1 MANPYL
7 ELSGLDETKPTAAN
21 PYLDIA
27 GEKTKVKEQ
36 PVEQSYAAGLARSG
50 LGQGAALGFGDE
62 IVAGLRTIFGEN
74 WEDAIKD
81 ERAKVEKFRKENP
94 GTALTAEIVG
104 GFATPG
110 MGLLTGALKAAPTA
124 LGRIAQ
130 SAKIGG
136 VAGATHGFG
145 SAEGNAIERLPG
157 TAAGGAAGAVL
168 GGALPVVGTALGGTV
183 RAARDFVAPTLARAR
198 HGVDEAST
206 EVLATKLRRAGKTPQ
221 DVADD
226 LQVGRDAGFGAGLP
240 EALVDASPTLQR
252 LGGSVYRAGNEA
264 GEIAQGFVA
273 GRQGGEPVKGLFGKP
288 TRGDEPANQY
298 ERVIDQV
305 KRAFQVKSKDFDKAQ
320 ATIRAE
326 QQTAGNA
333 DYANAWAK
341 QEGFD
346 LGPSLQVWAVKAMD
360 EPGKEGEVIR
370 GVIKIFAN
378 RKGFDATNDHLGR
391 FDKAK
396 RALDGLIGEADRTG
410 NNNIVRLL
418 TEMKHDLLR
427 AVHATDAKGLP
438 TKNLAYQE
446 ARDAWGS
453 RAELLNA
460 LQMGRKFVRGA
471 DEVSVADFNAMT
483 RAEKSMFRLGV
494 SDGLEK
500 VLGGKPLGPTVDY
513 TREFF
518 KPNVMK
524 RLQAVMPG
532 GQTTERM
539 NEVIRRESRMS
550 DTAKEVLGNSKTAQ
564 RAQDDVELGRDLL
577 SQAVDR
583 YRSTPS
589 MLNVVIDATKYAS
602 EKVFGFRDDMATAL
616 ARKLFTADRAEQDKI
631 LAEVA
636 KRYGTPKLDEFFQ
649 MVNNLSLGATTN
661 AAGQI
666 SGAMAEAK

>member
-27 GEKTKVKEQ
+27 GEKTKIKEQ
-36 PVEQSYAAGLARSG
+36 PVEQSYMAGLARTG
-50 LGQGAALGFGDE
+50 LGQGAGLGFGDE

-157 TAAGGAAGAVL
+157 AAAGGAAGAAL

-198 HGVDEAST
+198 HGVDEASA

-341 QEGFD
+341 QEAFD
-346 LGPSLQVWAVKAMD
+346 LRPTLEAWALKAMD
-360 EPGKEGEVIR
+360 EPGKEGEIIR
-370 GVIKIFAN
+370 GVAKIFVN
-378 RKGFDATNDHLGR
+378 PKGFDATHNSLQR
-391 FDKAK
+391 FDRAK
-396 RALDGLIGEADRTG
+396 RALDGLIGEAERSG
-410 NNNIVRLL
+410 NNNVVRLL
-418 TEMKHDLLR
+418 TMMKKDLLSS
-427 AVHATDAKGLP
+427 VHSGG
-438 TKNLAYQE
+438 KNAAYLE
-446 ARDAWGS
+446 AREAWGS

-460 LQMGRKFVRGA
+460 LEMGRKFVRGA
-471 DEVSVADFNAMT
+471 DEVSVADFNGMT

-500 VLGGKPLGPTVDY
+500 VLGNKALGPTADY

>member
-7 ELSGLDETKPTAAN
+7 ELSGLDETKPTAGN

-27 GEKTKVKEQ
+27 GEKTKIKEQ
-36 PVEQSYAAGLARSG
+36 PVEQSYMAGLARTG
-50 LGQGAALGFGDE
+50 LGQGAGLGFGDE

-157 TAAGGAAGAVL
+157 AAAGGAAGAAL

-341 QEGFD
+341 QEAFD
-346 LGPSLQVWAVKAMD
+346 LRPTLEAWALKAMD
-360 EPGKEGEVIR
+360 EPGKEGEIIR
-370 GVIKIFAN
+370 GVAKIFVN
-378 RKGFDATNDHLGR
+378 PKGFDATHNSLQR
-391 FDKAK
+391 FDRAK
-396 RALDGLIGEADRTG
+396 RALDGLIGEAERSG
-410 NNNIVRLL
+410 NNNVVRLL
-418 TEMKHDLLR
+418 TMMKKDLLSS
-427 AVHATDAKGLP
+427 VHSGG
-438 TKNLAYQE
+438 KNAAYLE
-446 ARDAWGS
+446 AREAWGS

-460 LQMGRKFVRGA
+460 LEMGRKFVRGA
-471 DEVSVADFNAMT
+471 DEVSVADFNGMT

-500 VLGGKPLGPTVDY
+500 VLGNKALGPTADY

>member
-7 ELSGLDETKPTAAN
+7 ELSGLDETKPTAGN

-27 GEKTKVKEQ
+27 GEKTKIKEQ
-36 PVEQSYAAGLARSG
+36 PVEQSYMAGLARTG
-50 LGQGAALGFGDE
+50 LGQGAGLGFGDE

-157 TAAGGAAGAVL
+157 AAAGGAAGAAL

-198 HGVDEAST
+198 HGVDEASA

-341 QEGFD
+341 QEAFD
-346 LGPSLQVWAVKAMD
+346 LRPTLEAWALKAMD
-360 EPGKEGEVIR
+360 EPGKEGEIIR
-370 GVIKIFAN
+370 GVAKIFVN
-378 RKGFDATNDHLGR
+378 PKGFDATHNSLQR
-391 FDKAK
+391 FDRAK
-396 RALDGLIGEADRTG
+396 RALDGLIGEAERSG
-410 NNNIVRLL
+410 NNNVVRLL
-418 TEMKHDLLR
+418 TMMKKDLLSS
-427 AVHATDAKGLP
+427 VHSGG
-438 TKNLAYQE
+438 KNAAYLE
-446 ARDAWGS
+446 AREAWGS

-460 LQMGRKFVRGA
+460 LEMGRKFVRGA
-471 DEVSVADFNAMT
+471 DEVSVADFNGMT

-500 VLGGKPLGPTVDY
+500 VLGNKALGPTADY